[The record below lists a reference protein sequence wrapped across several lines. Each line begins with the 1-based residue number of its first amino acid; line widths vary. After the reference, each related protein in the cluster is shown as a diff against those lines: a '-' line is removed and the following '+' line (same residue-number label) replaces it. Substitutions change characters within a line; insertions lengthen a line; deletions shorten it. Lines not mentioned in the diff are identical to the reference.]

1 MTLNEFQ
8 KGALETAVYPEDK
21 RIVYPTLGLAGESGE
36 VVEKVKKVFRDNNSE
51 FTNEKKASIAM
62 EIGDVL
68 WYCATLANDLGFSLE
83 EIGEMNHQKLH
94 SRKERGVISGNGD
107 NR

>member
-8 KGALETAVYPEDK
+8 QGALETAVYPEDK
-21 RIVYPTLGLAGESGE
+21 RIIYPTLGLVGESGE
-36 VVEKVKKVFRDNNSE
+36 VAEKVKKVFRDNHSE
-51 FTNEKKASIAM
+51 FTNEKKVSIAM

-68 WYCATLANDLGFSLE
+68 WYCAALANDLGFSLD
-83 EIGEMNHQKLH
+83 EIGEMNHKKLH
-94 SRKERGVISGNGD
+94 SRKERGVISGDGD